1 VASAQTK
8 ASNDQLAAA
17 TELLLAMQL
26 DKTTGPA
33 IENTV
38 DMQIKANPSMARNRK
53 VMLEFLTKHMGW
65 EAIKDEIA
73 QIYAEEFTLQEMKE
87 ITAFY
92 RTPNGRRWAE
102 RFPQLMLR
110 GGEMGM
116 RRVQA
121 HLPELQALLAKEPN
135 PE

>member
-1 VASAQTK
+1 MRYSVVLLAPVCLLGAWSGVASAQTK
-8 ASNDQLAAA
+8 ASSDQLAAA

-65 EAIKDEIA
+65 EAIKDGSPRS
-73 QIYAEEFTLQEMKE
+73 MPKSS
-87 ITAFY
+87 
-92 RTPNGRRWAE
+92 RSRR
-102 RFPQLMLR
+102 
-110 GGEMGM
+110 
-116 RRVQA
+116 
-121 HLPELQALLAKEPN
+121 
-135 PE
+135 